1 MAKQAKT
8 INAQFDNHA
17 KAYVKRGVMLHKTLV
32 EALRRVQ
39 EHGDLS
45 SFIYGANT
53 LAKTGV
59 ARRAVLQWM
68 QKHGRCKLVVV
79 SAGGGVSF
87 TMKPKAKWSD
97 IDVDKADK
105 LPFYADDGA
114 DGKTNEDTKS
124 FSLIGRVKS
133 AIKKAGEIDVDH
145 TGYDM
150 SKTDTGSEDLIA
162 QLEQVL
168 NTFDPANKSDKP
180 LFDRTLGA
188 VTQSMVG

>member
-1 MAKQAKT
+1 MAKTAKT
-8 INAQFDNHA
+8 INAQYDNHA
-17 KAYVKRGVMLHKTLV
+17 KAYAKRGVMLHTTNV

-45 SFIYGANT
+45 SFIHGANT

-59 ARRAVLQWM
+59 ARRAVLLWM
-68 QKHGRCKLVVV
+68 QKHGRCNLVVV
-79 SAGGGVSF
+79 KGGGVTF
-87 TMKPKAKWSD
+87 TMKKDAKWAS

-105 LPFYADDGA
+105 QPFYADDEA

-133 AIKKAGEIDVDH
+133 AIKKAGEINIDH

-150 SKTDTGSEDLIA
+150 SKVDLGSEDLIA

-168 NTFDPANKSDKP
+168 NTFESPANTSDKP
-180 LFDRTLGA
+180 LFDKAAANR
-188 VTQSMVG
+188 VSVG

>member
-8 INAQFDNHA
+8 INAQYDKHA
-17 KAYVKRGVMLHKTLV
+17 KAYSKRGVMLHSTNV

-45 SFIYGANT
+45 SFIHGANT

-68 QKHGRCKLVVV
+68 QKHGRCKLVVQQ
-79 SAGGGVSF
+79 GGGVSF
-87 TMKPKAKWSD
+87 TMKEKADWSG

-105 LPFYADDGA
+105 LPFYADDEA

-133 AIKKAGEIDVDH
+133 AIKKAGEIEKDNS
-145 TGYDM
+145 GYDM

-162 QLEQVL
+162 QLEQVI

-180 LFDRTLGA
+180 LFDQA
-188 VTQSMVG
+188 AAIKEMVG

>member
-1 MAKQAKT
+1 MAKTAKT
-8 INAQFDNHA
+8 INAQYDNHA
-17 KAYVKRGVMLHKTLV
+17 KAYAKRGVMLHTTNV

-45 SFIYGANT
+45 SFIHGANT

-59 ARRAVLQWM
+59 ARRAILQWM

-79 SAGGGVSF
+79 NGGGISF
-87 TMKPKAKWSD
+87 TMKPKADWSK

-105 LPFYADDGA
+105 TPFYADDKA

-133 AIKKAGEIDVDH
+133 AIKKAGEINIDH

-150 SKTDTGSEDLIA
+150 SKVDLGSEDLVA

-180 LFDRTLGA
+180 LFDIAARK
-188 VTQSMVG
+188 SSVG